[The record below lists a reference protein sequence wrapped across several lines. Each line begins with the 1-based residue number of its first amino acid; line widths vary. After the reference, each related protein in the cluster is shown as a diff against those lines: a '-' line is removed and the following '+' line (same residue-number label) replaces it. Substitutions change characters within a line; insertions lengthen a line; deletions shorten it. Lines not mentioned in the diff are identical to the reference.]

1 MKRQTI
7 FNVAVGSYFSFA
19 LGMTIAFLKVGNP
32 LVNSILTSLYW
43 SYLGACL
50 VFLGISLANRKAL
63 FPKLTTY
70 FQIWGTLGTFIGLI
84 KMCNSITSAV
94 NASDTSAIRGAIGGF
109 STALITSL
117 IGMFF
122 ALINDMLPEEEENP
136 TEGTPVQT
144 ADGQKATPQTM
155 PSMAAPAAQQ
165 AVPQTVVFQNVMP
178 PITTTAPV
186 APQNTTGAKP
196 QNTPGKGGNNNGTP

>member
-7 FNVAVGSYFSFA
+7 FNVAIGSYFPFA
-19 LGMTIAFLKVGNP
+19 LGMTIGFLKLGES
-32 LVNSILTSLYW
+32 LAYSILTSLYW
-43 SYLGACL
+43 SYLAACL
-50 VFLGISLANRKAL
+50 VFLAISLVNYRAL

-122 ALINDMLPEEEENP
+122 ALINDMLPEEEDSTPDETAAQAT
-136 TEGTPVQT
+136 TE
-144 ADGQKATPQTM
+144 QKILPATPAVT
-155 PSMAAPAAQQ
+155 APVAQQ
-165 AVPQTVVFQNVMP
+165 TVPQTVVYQAVMP

-186 APQNTTGAKP
+186 SPQNSGTVAAS